1 MRFIY
6 SSPRV
11 RNSSTNF
18 CHSHGSCQVELIDIV
33 RAAIVD
39 RPPKKIQFPLPCCSF
54 TSHLVPGATILVQVL
69 EHIAM
74 TFPCCRKT
82 SPLTPGAALAPEPLQ
97 YLQVTTLHRTIQ
109 RSFLR
114 NGRILPRAVLLP
126 EPLNDFYVA
135 AVAGSR
141 KNPAIQLDPECI
153 LQPLQG
159 LQLASPCCE
168 EENARNKSEAK
179 TNKKTLRKEDS
190 PAYLAKAMAE
200 SNLSKGS

>member
-1 MRFIY
+1 MTIHSCY
-6 SSPRV
+6 SKRPLIPRASALV
-11 RNSSTNF
+11 QVLEHVKMTIP
-18 CHSHGSCQVELIDIV
+18 SCFL
-33 RAAIVD
+33 
-39 RPPKKIQFPLPCCSF
+39 
-54 TSHLVPGATILVQVL
+54 TSHLIPGAAILVQVL